1 MTITGPR
8 RTDQPRL
15 ERRLGL
21 AATTFSG
28 IGIILGAG
36 IYVLVGEASG
46 EAGSAVWMAFAVAAA
61 LAAGTGLSFAELSSM
76 FPEAGASSVYARE
89 AFGPHVGFVTGWMD
103 ITVSV
108 IGAAAVAIGFGGYL
122 GDLFVG
128 EATPIAVFVLLACG
142 LIVYAGVRETVTL
155 AVIFALLEAAGLILV
170 AAVGLPDLG
179 SIDLLDAKGAAGSIL
194 AATAIVF
201 FAYEGF
207 EEIATLAEETRNP
220 TRNIPLAIIIA
231 VIVTSVLYVLV
242 SAVAVSV
249 VPWEQLAD
257 SDAPLAD
264 VVEAATHDR
273 LADLLSTIALFATF
287 NTVLLLVATGARLVY
302 GMSARRLLPAAL
314 GRVSATRGTPWV
326 ATIVVTA
333 VALAFALTGDIG
345 FVAQVTNFAVFVL
358 FVSVNASV
366 IRLRFT
372 QPERHRAFRL
382 PGAIRG
388 VPVLPAVAG
397 IGTLALAAFM
407 DRDATLLGVGALALG
422 VVLSTVMVRRELPA

>member
-1 MTITGPR
+1 VTVTGPR
-8 RTDQPRL
+8 RADGPRL

-21 AATTFSG
+21 AATAFSG
-28 IGIILGAG
+28 IGIVLGAG

-46 EAGSAVWMAFAVAAA
+46 EAGSAVWLAFAVAAT
-61 LAAGTGLSFAELSSM
+61 LAAGTGLAFAELSSM
-76 FPEAGASSVYARE
+76 FPEAGASSAYARE
-89 AFGPHVGFVTGWMD
+89 AFGPRIGFVTGWMD

-122 GDLFVG
+122 GDLFLGDSTV
-128 EATPIAVFVLLACG
+128 IAVFVLIACG

-155 AVIFALLEAAGLILV
+155 AVIFAVLEAGGLILV
-170 AAVGLPDLG
+170 AVVGLPDIG
-179 SIDLLDAKGAAGSIL
+179 SIDLLDANGGLGTVL

-220 TRNIPLAIIIA
+220 TRNIPRAIVIA
-231 VIVTSVLYVLV
+231 IVVTSVLYITV

-249 VPWEQLAD
+249 VPWEQLAV

-287 NTVLLLVATGARLVY
+287 NTVLLLLATGARLVY
-302 GMSARRLLPAAL
+302 GMSARRLLPDVL
-314 GRVSATRGTPWV
+314 GRVSAARGTPWV
-326 ATIVVTA
+326 ATILVTV

-358 FVSVNASV
+358 FLSVNASV

-372 QPERHRAFRL
+372 QPGRVRPFRL
-382 PGAIRG
+382 PGTIRG
-388 VPVLPAVAG
+388 VPVIPALAG
-397 IGTLALAAFM
+397 AGTIALAAFM
-407 DRDATLLGVGALALG
+407 DRDAALLGIGALVLGIALS
-422 VVLSTVMVRRELPA
+422 VLMVRRAPAA